1 MNEKKKNEFL
11 EIYRKLPI
19 SIQDFLAS
27 DKVGVIIDDV
37 LNLARIS
44 SEKFSSI
51 MDLITEVLSFQ
62 LSKDQFRS
70 ELETRANIPPVAAQI
85 IDKIIQEKI
94 FKIFEKELNQ
104 YKPQPIALSIVPEKK
119 TESQEFSK
127 TTPLKTIPSQKQEL
141 PSKTGMQ
148 IPVEQTPIE
157 TTTEQITPDQEFP
170 EQIIPEYSFPEPSE
184 VKVEKPVSKVGE
196 LKKVVSPKVS
206 PEQQE
211 KIEVITKKEA
221 MPDFSL
227 PEIQEIKIERP
238 VNRTGEL
245 KRVIVPSISPEAQEK
260 IHSKLMEAMNK
271 KEAKPKIVEEMKKV
285 VIEGIKKTPQQKL
298 KPKTIQETEE
308 SITSQVI
315 GGEGKQ
321 FIPEGKTP
329 KSFLEKPYIFD
340 VKLKE
345 ETEKKENLPKGE
357 IKYQRPSDK
366 PFGEA

>member
-1 MNEKKKNEFL
+1 MNKSDYDKIFPSLPPKIQEFLNSEELTIIIRDTAILTRLNSEQTGRLSYILGDVFLGKLSTEKSFEKIKFFL
-11 EIYRKLPI
+11 EITDP
-19 SIQDFLAS
+19 Q
-27 DKVGVIIDDV
+27 V
-37 LNLARIS
+37 
-44 SEKFSSI
+44 
-51 MDLITEVLSFQ
+51 
-62 LSKDQFRS
+62 
-70 ELETRANIPPVAAQI
+70 QI
-85 IDKIIQEKI
+85 IKEIITK
-94 FKIFEKELNQ
+94 KIFEPLKDDLNQ
-104 YKPQPIALSIVPEKK
+104 LKINHSEFTFQKIPQKETITPRKPSEISEEEVIKTNEVKEPI
-119 TESQEFSK
+119 
-127 TTPLKTIPSQKQEL
+127 QKQEPL
-141 PSKTGMQ
+141 EPAKT
-148 IPVEQTPIE
+148 
-157 TTTEQITPDQEFP
+157 
-170 EQIIPEYSFPEPSE
+170 
-184 VKVEKPVSKVGE
+184 E
-196 LKKVVSPKVS
+196 L
-206 PEQQE
+206 
-211 KIEVITKKEA
+211 ITKEEVLQ
-221 MPDFSL
+221 DFSL